1 MKKYLKSPGIWVIAV
16 LIALGAFLLS
26 TFVLPTP
33 LCGIVGVACGG
44 IALGVVS
51 ALLNEY
57 DKKYDPLVEKYAG
70 GKTELTEP
78 VRILSIKGQ
87 RAGVQGRIVVT
98 RDGVVM
104 VLLPQN
110 GFKFT
115 LDEDH
120 SFIFV
125 ERERRLLLA
134 KSDVD
139 IQLTSG
145 VMLNNLSRI
154 STAIASKGFRIEQRE
169 NAPY

>member
-1 MKKYLKSPGIWVIAV
+1 MKRYISTLGVWAIAV
-16 LIALGAFLLS
+16 LFALGVFLLS
-26 TFVLPTP
+26 TFMLPTSYSAA
-33 LCGIVGVACGG
+33 VGVGA
-44 IALGVVS
+44 GVAVAFTVS
-51 ALLNEY
+51 AILAST
-57 DKKYDPLVEKYAG
+57 DRKYDPLVEKYAG
-70 GKTELTEP
+70 DKTELTEP

-87 RAGVQGRIVVT
+87 RVGLKGRIVVT
-98 RDGVVM
+98 RDSVVM

-125 ERERRLLLA
+125 EKEHRLLLA

-145 VMLNNLSRI
+145 AMLNNLSRI
-154 STAIASKGFRIEQRE
+154 STAITSKGFRIEQRE
-169 NAPY
+169 HAPY